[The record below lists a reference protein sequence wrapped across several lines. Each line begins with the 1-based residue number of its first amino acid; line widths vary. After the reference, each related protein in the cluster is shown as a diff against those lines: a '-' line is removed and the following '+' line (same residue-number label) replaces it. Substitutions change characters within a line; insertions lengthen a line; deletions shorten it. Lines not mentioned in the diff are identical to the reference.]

1 MIAKVLVEINN
12 INVDKTFD
20 YIVPF
25 EYIENIKIGMRVKVP
40 FASRELEGFVL
51 DLVNSTDDNYE
62 LKEIISIVDTE
73 PILNNELL
81 HLGQFMSKKYF
92 STLISCYQT
101 MLPKA
106 LKAQNKTTISKK
118 MIKYVELCSNSFP
131 KLKPNQ
137 EKIVEYLRINGKVK
151 KEEVNKISVSGVN
164 TLIKNGIII
173 ESLIEEYRLVTKDI
187 NKEKET
193 FKLTVEQQEAKNK
206 ILSQTQSSVFL
217 LHGVTGSGKTVVY
230 MEIVEEMLNR
240 GKDSIF
246 LVPEISL
253 TPQMVYHFK
262 SRFGDEVAVLH
273 SRLSE
278 GEKYDEYRKIVE
290 GKVHIVVGARSAVF
304 APFKNLGAII
314 IDEEHTTSY
323 KQDNNPKYSAI
334 EIAIERAKN
343 NNAIVILGSATP
355 SLETYARSIKGL
367 YTLVELK
374 HRVNTNNL
382 PLVEIV
388 DMSKEKHRGNIF
400 SSRLITEV
408 NKRLEEHEQI
418 ILLLNR
424 RGYSSFITC
433 SNCGYTAKCPH
444 CDITL
449 TYHKTS
455 NTLRCHYCG
464 YADKMND
471 ICPSCGEKAIKT
483 LGTGTEKVEEE
494 IKKVFNARVVRMDLD
509 TTSKKGSHE
518 KIITAFKNHEYD
530 ILLGTQM
537 IAKGLDFSNVT
548 LVGVINADT
557 SLMIP
562 NYRSNEYTF
571 QLLMQTAGRSG
582 RGEKNGSVIIQT
594 FNPEH
599 YAITLASKHDY
610 IDFFKQEM
618 EVRRKLS
625 YPPYYYLIYIKVIG
639 KDYNKISIESNK
651 IASILTRE
659 LKNSKIL
666 GPTTCSVF
674 KLNGLFRFGII
685 IKYKKEEKMEEVLQ
699 SLVNHYKGN
708 QTVKV
713 DIDVN
718 PNNF

>member
-40 FASRELEGFVL
+40 FANRELEGFVL
-51 DLVNSTDDNYE
+51 DLVNSVDDNYE
-62 LKEIISIVDTE
+62 LKEIISIVDAE

-81 HLGQFMSKKYF
+81 HLGKFMSKKYF

-106 LKAQNKTTISKK
+106 LKAQNRTNINKK
-118 MIKYVELCSNSFP
+118 MIKYVELCSNSFS

-187 NKEKET
+187 NEKES

-217 LHGVTGSGKTVVY
+217 LHGVTGSGKTIVY
-230 MEIVEEMLNR
+230 MEIVEEMLKR

-304 APFKNLGAII
+304 APFKNIGAII

-388 DMSKEKHRGNIF
+388 DMSKEKHRGSIF

-408 NKRLEEHEQI
+408 NKRLENHEQI

-471 ICPSCGEKAIKT
+471 ICPGCGEKAIKT

-494 IKKVFNARVVRMDLD
+494 IKKVFNARVIRMDLD

-537 IAKGLDFSNVT
+537 IAKGLDFDNVT

-582 RGEKNGSVIIQT
+582 RGEKKGSVIIQT

-639 KDYNKISIESNK
+639 KDYNKISLESNK
-651 IASILTRE
+651 IASILTIE

-713 DIDVN
+713 DIDIN

>member
-25 EYIENIKIGMRVKVP
+25 EYIEKIKIGMRVKVP

-51 DLVNSTDDNYE
+51 DLVNSVDDNYE
-62 LKEIISIVDTE
+62 LKEIISIVDDE

-106 LKAQNKTTISKK
+106 LKAQNRTNINKK
-118 MIKYVELCSNSFP
+118 MIKYVELCSNSFS

-137 EKIVEYLRINGKVK
+137 EKIVEYLRANGKVK

-230 MEIVEEMLNR
+230 MEIVEEMLKR

-388 DMSKEKHRGNIF
+388 DMSKEKHRGSIF

-408 NKRLEEHEQI
+408 NKRLEKHEQI

-494 IKKVFNARVVRMDLD
+494 IKKVFNARVIRMDLD

-625 YPPYYYLIYIKVIG
+625 YPPYYYLIYIKIIG
-639 KDYNKISIESNK
+639 KDYNKISVESNK

>member
-25 EYIENIKIGMRVKVP
+25 KYIEKIKIGMRVKVP

-81 HLGQFMSKKYF
+81 HLGKFMSKKYF

-106 LKAQNKTTISKK
+106 LKAQNKTTINKK

-187 NKEKET
+187 NKEKEA

-388 DMSKEKHRGNIF
+388 DMNKEKHRGSIF

-713 DIDVN
+713 DIDIN

>member
-25 EYIENIKIGMRVKVP
+25 KYIEKIKIGMRVKVP

-106 LKAQNKTTISKK
+106 LKAQNKTTINKK

-382 PLVEIV
+382 PLVDIV
-388 DMSKEKHRGNIF
+388 DMSKEKHRGSIF

-408 NKRLEEHEQI
+408 NKRLEKHEQI

-610 IDFFKQEM
+610 FDFFKQEM

-685 IKYKKEEKMEEVLQ
+685 IKYKKEKKMEEVLQ

>member
-25 EYIENIKIGMRVKVP
+25 EYIEKIKIGMRVKVP

-51 DLVNSTDDNYE
+51 DLVNSVDDNYE
-62 LKEIISIVDTE
+62 LKEIISIVDEE

-81 HLGQFMSKKYF
+81 HLGKFMSKKYF

-106 LKAQNKTTISKK
+106 LKAQNRTNINKK

-137 EKIVEYLRINGKVK
+137 EKIVEYLRVNGKVK

-388 DMSKEKHRGNIF
+388 DMSKEKHRGSIF

-408 NKRLEEHEQI
+408 NKRLEKHEQI

-471 ICPSCGEKAIKT
+471 ICPSCGERAIKT

-509 TTSKKGSHE
+509 TTSRKGSHE

-582 RGEKNGSVIIQT
+582 RGEKKGSVIIQT

-639 KDYNKISIESNK
+639 KDYNKISVESNK

>member
-25 EYIENIKIGMRVKVP
+25 EYIEKIKIGMRVKVP

-51 DLVNSTDDNYE
+51 DLVNSVDDNYE
-62 LKEIISIVDTE
+62 LKEIISIVDAE

-81 HLGQFMSKKYF
+81 HLGKFMSKKYF

-106 LKAQNKTTISKK
+106 LKAQNRTNINKK

-137 EKIVEYLRINGKVK
+137 EKIVEYLRMNGKVK

-173 ESLIEEYRLVTKDI
+173 EFLIEEYRLVTKDI
-187 NKEKET
+187 NKEKEI

-230 MEIVEEMLNR
+230 MEIVEEMLKR

-388 DMSKEKHRGNIF
+388 DMSKEKHRGSIF

-408 NKRLEEHEQI
+408 NKRLEKHEQI

-471 ICPSCGEKAIKT
+471 ICPSCGERAIKT

-494 IKKVFNARVVRMDLD
+494 IKKVFNARVIRMDLD

-537 IAKGLDFSNVT
+537 IAKGLDFDNVT

-639 KDYNKISIESNK
+639 KDYNKISVESNK

-685 IKYKKEEKMEEVLQ
+685 IKYKKEEKMDEVLQ

>member
-106 LKAQNKTTISKK
+106 LKAQNKTTINKK

-193 FKLTVEQQEAKNK
+193 FKLTAEQQKAKNK

-388 DMSKEKHRGNIF
+388 DMSKEKHRGSIF

-639 KDYNKISIESNK
+639 KDYNKISVESNK

-685 IKYKKEEKMEEVLQ
+685 IKYKKEGKMEEVLQ

>member
-12 INVDKTFD
+12 INVDKMFD

-25 EYIENIKIGMRVKVP
+25 EYIEKIKIGMRVKVP

-51 DLVNSTDDNYE
+51 DLVNNADDNYE

-81 HLGQFMSKKYF
+81 HLGKFMSKKYF

-106 LKAQNKTTISKK
+106 LKAQNKTTINKK

-388 DMSKEKHRGNIF
+388 DMSKEKHRGSIF

-582 RGEKNGSVIIQT
+582 RGEKKGSVIIQT

-651 IASILTRE
+651 IASILTRK

>member
-25 EYIENIKIGMRVKVP
+25 KYIEKIKIGMRVKVP

-62 LKEIISIVDTE
+62 LKEIISIVDEE

-106 LKAQNKTTISKK
+106 LKAQNKTTINKK

-151 KEEVNKISVSGVN
+151 KEDVNKISVSGVN

-388 DMSKEKHRGNIF
+388 DMSKEKHRGSIF

>member
-51 DLVNSTDDNYE
+51 DLVNSTDNNYE
-62 LKEIISIVDTE
+62 LKEIISIVDE
-73 PILNNELL
+73 KPILNNELL

-106 LKAQNKTTISKK
+106 LKAQNKTTINKK

-388 DMSKEKHRGNIF
+388 DMSKEKHRGSIF

-610 IDFFKQEM
+610 IYFFKQEM

-651 IASILTRE
+651 IASILTME

-685 IKYKKEEKMEEVLQ
+685 IKYKKEEKMKEVLQ

>member
-25 EYIENIKIGMRVKVP
+25 KYIEKIKIGMRVKVP

-106 LKAQNKTTISKK
+106 LKAQNKTTINKK

-388 DMSKEKHRGNIF
+388 DMSKEKHRGSIF

-408 NKRLEEHEQI
+408 NKRLEKHEQI

>member
-25 EYIENIKIGMRVKVP
+25 EYIEKIKIGMRVKVP

-51 DLVNSTDDNYE
+51 DLVNSVDDNYE

-106 LKAQNKTTISKK
+106 LKAQNKTNINKK

-137 EKIVEYLRINGKVK
+137 EKIVEYLRVNGKVK

-164 TLIKNGIII
+164 TLIKNGIIM

-262 SRFGDEVAVLH
+262 SRFWDEVAVLH

-388 DMSKEKHRGNIF
+388 DMSKEKHRGSIF

-639 KDYNKISIESNK
+639 KDYNKISLESNK

>member
-25 EYIENIKIGMRVKVP
+25 KYIEKIKIGMRVKVP

-62 LKEIISIVDTE
+62 LKEIISIVDEE

-106 LKAQNKTTISKK
+106 LKAQNKTTINKK

-253 TPQMVYHFK
+253 TTQMVYHFK

-388 DMSKEKHRGNIF
+388 DMSKEKHRGSIF

>member
-106 LKAQNKTTISKK
+106 LKAQNKTTINKK

-388 DMSKEKHRGNIF
+388 DMSKEKHRGSIF

-582 RGEKNGSVIIQT
+582 RGEKKGSVIIQT

-639 KDYNKISIESNK
+639 KDYNKISVESNK

-718 PNNF
+718 PNSF

>member
-51 DLVNSTDDNYE
+51 DLVNNADDNYE
-62 LKEIISIVDTE
+62 LKEIISIVDE
-73 PILNNELL
+73 KPILNNELL
-81 HLGQFMSKKYF
+81 HLGKFMSKKYF

-106 LKAQNKTTISKK
+106 LKAQNKTTINKK

-388 DMSKEKHRGNIF
+388 DMSKEKHRGSIF

>member
-25 EYIENIKIGMRVKVP
+25 KYIEKIKIGMRVKVP

-51 DLVNSTDDNYE
+51 DLVNSVDDNYE
-62 LKEIISIVDTE
+62 LKEIISIVDAE

-106 LKAQNKTTISKK
+106 LKAQNKTTINKK

-388 DMSKEKHRGNIF
+388 DMSKEKHRGSIF

-685 IKYKKEEKMEEVLQ
+685 IKYKKEEKIEEVLQ

>member
-25 EYIENIKIGMRVKVP
+25 KYIEKIKIGMRVKVP

-51 DLVNSTDDNYE
+51 DLVNNADNNYE

-106 LKAQNKTTISKK
+106 LKAQNKTTINKK

-206 ILSQTQSSVFL
+206 MLSQTQSSVFL

-388 DMSKEKHRGNIF
+388 DMSKEKHRGSIF

>member
-25 EYIENIKIGMRVKVP
+25 KYIEKIKIGMRVKVP

-51 DLVNSTDDNYE
+51 NLVNNADDNYE
-62 LKEIISIVDTE
+62 LKEIISIVDEE

-106 LKAQNKTTISKK
+106 LKAQNKTTINKK

-262 SRFGDEVAVLH
+262 SRFSDEVAVLH

-388 DMSKEKHRGNIF
+388 DMSKEKHRGGIF
-400 SSRLITEV
+400 SSKLITEV

>member
-25 EYIENIKIGMRVKVP
+25 EYIEKIKIGMRVKVP

-51 DLVNSTDDNYE
+51 DLVNSVDDNYE
-62 LKEIISIVDTE
+62 LKEIISIVDAE

-106 LKAQNKTTISKK
+106 LKAQNKTTINKK

-388 DMSKEKHRGNIF
+388 DMSKEKHRGSIF

-408 NKRLEEHEQI
+408 NKRLEKHEQI

-494 IKKVFNARVVRMDLD
+494 IKKVFNARVIRMDLD
-509 TTSKKGSHE
+509 TTSRKGSHE

>member
-1 MIAKVLVEINN
+1 MIAKILVEINN

-51 DLVNSTDDNYE
+51 DLVNNADDNYE
-62 LKEIISIVDTE
+62 LKEIISIVDE
-73 PILNNELL
+73 KPILNNELL

-106 LKAQNKTTISKK
+106 LKAQNKTTINKK

-388 DMSKEKHRGNIF
+388 DMSKEKHRGSIF

-582 RGEKNGSVIIQT
+582 RREKNGSVIIQT

>member
-25 EYIENIKIGMRVKVP
+25 KYIEKIKIGMRVKVP

-51 DLVNSTDDNYE
+51 NLVNSTDDNYE

-81 HLGQFMSKKYF
+81 HLGKFMSKKYF

-106 LKAQNKTTISKK
+106 LKAQNKTTINKK

-187 NKEKET
+187 NKEKEA

-388 DMSKEKHRGNIF
+388 DMNKEKHRGSIF

-713 DIDVN
+713 DIDIN

>member
-25 EYIENIKIGMRVKVP
+25 KYIEKIKIGMRVKVP

-62 LKEIISIVDTE
+62 LKEIISIVDEE

-106 LKAQNKTTISKK
+106 LKAQNKTTINKK
-118 MIKYVELCSNSFP
+118 KIKYVELCSNSFP

-151 KEEVNKISVSGVN
+151 KEEVSKISVSGVN

-304 APFKNLGAII
+304 APFKNLGVII

-388 DMSKEKHRGNIF
+388 DMSKEKHRGSIF

>member
-25 EYIENIKIGMRVKVP
+25 EYIEKIKIGMRVKVP

-51 DLVNSTDDNYE
+51 DLVNSVDDNYE
-62 LKEIISIVDTE
+62 LKEIISIVDAE

-81 HLGQFMSKKYF
+81 HLGKFMSKKYF

-106 LKAQNKTTISKK
+106 LKAQNRTNINKK

-137 EKIVEYLRINGKVK
+137 EKIVEYLRVNGKVK

-388 DMSKEKHRGNIF
+388 DMSKEKHRGSIF

-408 NKRLEEHEQI
+408 NKRLEKHEQI

-494 IKKVFNARVVRMDLD
+494 IKKVFNARVIRMDLD
-509 TTSKKGSHE
+509 TTSRKGSHE

-582 RGEKNGSVIIQT
+582 RGEKKGSVIIQT

-639 KDYNKISIESNK
+639 KDYNKISVESNK

-674 KLNGLFRFGII
+674 KLKGLFRFGII

>member
-51 DLVNSTDDNYE
+51 DLVNSVDDNYE

-106 LKAQNKTTISKK
+106 LKAQNKTNINKK

-388 DMSKEKHRGNIF
+388 DMSKEKHRGSIF

>member
-81 HLGQFMSKKYF
+81 HLGKFMSKKYF

-106 LKAQNKTTISKK
+106 LKAQNKTTINKK

-388 DMSKEKHRGNIF
+388 DMSKEKHRGSIF

-424 RGYSSFITC
+424 RGYSFFITC

-582 RGEKNGSVIIQT
+582 RGEKKGSVIIQT

-651 IASILTRE
+651 IASILTRK

>member
-25 EYIENIKIGMRVKVP
+25 KYIEKIKIGMRVKVP

-51 DLVNSTDDNYE
+51 DLVNSVDDNYE

-106 LKAQNKTTISKK
+106 LKAQNKTNINKK

-388 DMSKEKHRGNIF
+388 DMSKEKHRGSIF

>member
-25 EYIENIKIGMRVKVP
+25 EYIEKIKIGMRVKVP

-51 DLVNSTDDNYE
+51 DLVNSVDDNYE
-62 LKEIISIVDTE
+62 LKEIISIVDDE

-106 LKAQNKTTISKK
+106 LKAQNKTTINKK

-137 EKIVEYLRINGKVK
+137 EKIVEYLRVNGKVK

-230 MEIVEEMLNR
+230 MEIVEEMLKR

-388 DMSKEKHRGNIF
+388 DMSKEKHRGSIF

-408 NKRLEEHEQI
+408 NKRLEKHEQI

-494 IKKVFNARVVRMDLD
+494 IKKVFNARVIRMDLD
-509 TTSKKGSHE
+509 TTSRKGSHE

-537 IAKGLDFSNVT
+537 IAKGLDFDNVT

-582 RGEKNGSVIIQT
+582 RGEKKGSVIIQT

-639 KDYNKISIESNK
+639 KDYNKISVESNK

>member
-25 EYIENIKIGMRVKVP
+25 EYIEKIKIGMRVKVP

-51 DLVNSTDDNYE
+51 DLVNSVDDNYE
-62 LKEIISIVDTE
+62 LKEIISIVDAE

-81 HLGQFMSKKYF
+81 HLGKFMSKKYF

-106 LKAQNKTTISKK
+106 LKAQNRTNINKK

-137 EKIVEYLRINGKVK
+137 EKIVEYLRVNGKVK

-388 DMSKEKHRGNIF
+388 DMSKEKHRGSIF

-408 NKRLEEHEQI
+408 NKRLEKHEQI

-509 TTSKKGSHE
+509 TTSRKGSHE

-582 RGEKNGSVIIQT
+582 RGEKKGSVIIQT

-639 KDYNKISIESNK
+639 KDYNKISVESNK

>member
-12 INVDKTFD
+12 INVDKMFD

-25 EYIENIKIGMRVKVP
+25 EYIEKIKIGMRVKVP

-51 DLVNSTDDNYE
+51 DLVNNADNNYE
-62 LKEIISIVDTE
+62 LKEIISIVDAE

-81 HLGQFMSKKYF
+81 HLGKFMSKKYF

-106 LKAQNKTTISKK
+106 LKAQNKTTINKK

-388 DMSKEKHRGNIF
+388 DMSKEKHRGSIF

-408 NKRLEEHEQI
+408 NKRLEKHEQI

-494 IKKVFNARVVRMDLD
+494 IKKVFNARVIRMDLD
-509 TTSKKGSHE
+509 TTSRKGSHE

-639 KDYNKISIESNK
+639 KDYNKISVESNK

>member
-12 INVDKTFD
+12 INVDKMFD

-25 EYIENIKIGMRVKVP
+25 EYIEKIKIGMRVKVP

-51 DLVNSTDDNYE
+51 DLVNNADDNYE

-106 LKAQNKTTISKK
+106 LKAQNKTTINKK

-206 ILSQTQSSVFL
+206 ILFQTQSSVFL

-388 DMSKEKHRGNIF
+388 DMSKEKHRGSIF

-582 RGEKNGSVIIQT
+582 RGEKKGSVIIQT

>member
-81 HLGQFMSKKYF
+81 HLGKFMSKKYF

-106 LKAQNKTTISKK
+106 LKAQNKTTINKK

-173 ESLIEEYRLVTKDI
+173 ESLIEEYRLVAKDI

-388 DMSKEKHRGNIF
+388 DMSKEKHRGSIF

>member
-25 EYIENIKIGMRVKVP
+25 EYIEKIKIGMRVKVP

-51 DLVNSTDDNYE
+51 DLVNSVDDNYE
-62 LKEIISIVDTE
+62 LKEIISIVDAE

-106 LKAQNKTTISKK
+106 LKAQNRTNINKK

-137 EKIVEYLRINGKVK
+137 EKIVEYLRVNGKVK

-230 MEIVEEMLNR
+230 MEIVEEMLKR

-388 DMSKEKHRGNIF
+388 DMSKEKHRGSIF

-408 NKRLEEHEQI
+408 NKRLEKHEQI

-471 ICPSCGEKAIKT
+471 ICPSCGERAIKT

-494 IKKVFNARVVRMDLD
+494 IKKVFNARVIRMDLD

-582 RGEKNGSVIIQT
+582 RGEKKGSVIIQT

-639 KDYNKISIESNK
+639 KDYNKISVESNK

>member
-25 EYIENIKIGMRVKVP
+25 EYTEKIKIGMRVKVP

-51 DLVNSTDDNYE
+51 DLVNSVDDNYE
-62 LKEIISIVDTE
+62 LKEIISIVDAE

-106 LKAQNKTTISKK
+106 LKAQNRTNINKK

-388 DMSKEKHRGNIF
+388 DMSKEKHRGSIF

-408 NKRLEEHEQI
+408 NKRLERHEQI

-509 TTSKKGSHE
+509 TTSRKGSHE

>member
-106 LKAQNKTTISKK
+106 LKAQNKTTINKK

-173 ESLIEEYRLVTKDI
+173 ESLIEEYGLVTKDI

-388 DMSKEKHRGNIF
+388 DMSKEKHRGSIF

>member
-25 EYIENIKIGMRVKVP
+25 KYIEKIKIGMRVKVP

-62 LKEIISIVDTE
+62 LKEIISIVDEE

-106 LKAQNKTTISKK
+106 LKAQNKTTINKK

-388 DMSKEKHRGNIF
+388 DMSKEKHRGSIF
-400 SSRLITEV
+400 SSRLITQV
-408 NKRLEEHEQI
+408 NKRLEKHEQI

-685 IKYKKEEKMEEVLQ
+685 IKYKKEKKMEEVLQ

>member
-25 EYIENIKIGMRVKVP
+25 EYIEKIKIGMRVKVP

-51 DLVNSTDDNYE
+51 DLVNSVDDNYE
-62 LKEIISIVDTE
+62 LKEIISIVDEE

-106 LKAQNKTTISKK
+106 LKAQNKTTINKK

-137 EKIVEYLRINGKVK
+137 EKIVEYLRVNGKVK

-388 DMSKEKHRGNIF
+388 DMSKEKHRGSIF
-400 SSRLITEV
+400 SERLITEV

-509 TTSKKGSHE
+509 TTSRKGSHE

>member
-1 MIAKVLVEINN
+1 MIAKILVEINN

-51 DLVNSTDDNYE
+51 DLVNNADDNYE
-62 LKEIISIVDTE
+62 LKEIISIVDE
-73 PILNNELL
+73 KPILNNELL

-106 LKAQNKTTISKK
+106 LKAQNKTTINKK

-388 DMSKEKHRGNIF
+388 DMSKEKHRGSIF

-639 KDYNKISIESNK
+639 KDYNKISVESNK

>member
-25 EYIENIKIGMRVKVP
+25 EYIRKIKIGMRVKVP

-51 DLVNSTDDNYE
+51 DLVNSVDDNYE
-62 LKEIISIVDTE
+62 LKEIISIVDAE

-106 LKAQNKTTISKK
+106 LKAQNRTNINKK

-137 EKIVEYLRINGKVK
+137 EKIVEYLRVNGKVK

-230 MEIVEEMLNR
+230 MEIVEEMLKR

-290 GKVHIVVGARSAVF
+290 GKVHIVIGARSAVF

-388 DMSKEKHRGNIF
+388 DMSREKHRGSIF

-408 NKRLEEHEQI
+408 NKRLEKHEQI

-509 TTSKKGSHE
+509 TTSRKGSHE

-537 IAKGLDFSNVT
+537 IAKGLDFDNVT

-582 RGEKNGSVIIQT
+582 RGEKKGSVIIQT

-610 IDFFKQEM
+610 IDFFRQEM